1 MLKLAVPITR
11 GLSLNL
17 SVCHLSPVHDS
28 FSHNHVATLSD
39 NIAEKGEFLS
49 STKRVPLTCCS
60 ASFKGE
66 IKPYDSITLG
76 VEIDCNCPGDVELH
90 TEVTFR
96 EVHSEE
102 PHHCFQQVNWGSSTI
117 HTDPSAV
124 DNITCNGDDAS
135 STTSFG
141 CISSLEGEDKDNDEN
156 ELMDVLFSFEPVV
169 IPSVVKLL
177 PCSLVFFKDIDFNM
191 FEVIW
196 AHMTVSSSSFSSRI
210 QLKHAISV
218 KGQKRGDDF
227 TNGPAAKLLSQ
238 QASLTQNSTDVA
250 GTKTS
255 QKVAWAFM
263 DWSGH
268 RLLCRLYNEDTGAK
282 KITTGVNSCI
292 AYLEMRCDDIVLLT
306 SILASHESSS
316 RFVGDLTNGF
326 WLPN

>member
-1 MLKLAVPITR
+1 M
-11 GLSLNL
+11 
-17 SVCHLSPVHDS
+17 
-28 FSHNHVATLSD
+28 LSD
-39 NIAEKGEFLS
+39 NIAGKGELLS

-102 PHHCFQQVNWGSSTI
+102 PHHCFQQINWESSTI
-117 HTDPSAV
+117 HTDPSVV
-124 DNITCNGDDAS
+124 DNIPCNGDDAS
-135 STTSFG
+135 STTTFG
-141 CISSLEGEDKDNDEN
+141 CISSLEGEDKDIDEN

-177 PCSLVFFKDIDFNM
+177 PCSLVFFKDKGDFNM
-191 FEVIW
+191 FEAIW
-196 AHMTVSSSSFSSRI
+196 AHMTVSSSSSSTRI
-210 QLKHAISV
+210 LLKHATSE
-218 KGQKRGDDF
+218 KGPNRTEDF

-238 QASLTQNSTDVA
+238 QASLTHNNTDVA
-250 GTKTS
+250 STKTS

-268 RLLCRLYNEDTGAK
+268 RLLCRLLNEDTGARK
-282 KITTGVNSCI
+282 FTTEVNYSI
-292 AYLEMRCDDIVLLT
+292 AYLEMRCDDMVLLT
-306 SILASHESSS
+306 SILTSHESSS
-316 RFVGDLTNGF
+316 RFVADLTNGF